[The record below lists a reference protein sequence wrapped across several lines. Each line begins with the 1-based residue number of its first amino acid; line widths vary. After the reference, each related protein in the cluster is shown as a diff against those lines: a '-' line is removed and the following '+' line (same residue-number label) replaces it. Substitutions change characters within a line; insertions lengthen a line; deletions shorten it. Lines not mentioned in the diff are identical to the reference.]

1 MMMKNI
7 ASLALVMLAIN
18 QLLMKWRFD
27 GKIYYFFPLFF
38 QENMLCWMLRHL
50 LLINWTMLSC
60 ILLSY
65 MPGQRTSKPSK
76 TAELDYQSNYDTFC
90 FYSIS
95 MNVGIVLK
103 FWSKSCAKIE
113 MLVKSWPFHWIVQR
127 LKNKSFV
134 IIILRLFLDFLI
146 KMNVYFGIL
155 LYILITSFWGD

>member
-1 MMMKNI
+1 MKIWRKN
-7 ASLALVMLAIN
+7 
-18 QLLMKWRFD
+18 LLIFAF
-27 GKIYYFFPLFF
+27 IF

-76 TAELDYQSNYDTFC
+76 TAELDYQSNYNIFC

-95 MNVGIVLK
+95 MNVGVVLK

-113 MLVKSWPFHWIVQR
+113 MLVKYWTFHWIGPR
-127 LKNKSFV
+127 LNTKLLFFCDFV
-134 IIILRLFLDFLI
+134 FVFSI
-146 KMNVYFGIL
+146 KINGYFSIF
-155 LYILITSFWGD
+155 LYILITSIWED